1 MMKNTSKRKSLFK
14 RILSALVATAMCAGM
29 LPSVVFAEEPVA
41 DNDSSTAI
49 VTNITEEVYGAIA
62 EDGVDT
68 EVSVTSVTTEA
79 EEKVLTESEKET
91 DSETSTSNPIAPL
104 AEEPVIVDNGDCK
117 IGRAHV

>member
-62 EDGVDT
+62 EDGVDRK
-68 EVSVTSVTTEA
+68 SVV
-79 EEKVLTESEKET
+79 
-91 DSETSTSNPIAPL
+91 
-104 AEEPVIVDNGDCK
+104 
-117 IGRAHV
+117 